1 MNLCILLLILDSV
14 EVYCLHV
21 QTPHPCVFCKT
32 RARGGRCTSL
42 AHLLSKATKQ
52 NLSLCTRFHLKTKPY
67 TTLNSDLPTHSAWWM
82 PCASI
87 MCSLR
92 RGIKIAPSV
101 RGVWAS
107 TQETARQD
115 FAAQLLGE
123 VLWAAG
129 NRRSRGLMGLREQA
143 RQDLGTTQEVINL
156 LA

>member
-32 RARGGRCTSL
+32 RARGGRCTSV

-67 TTLNSDLPTHSAWWM
+67 TTLNSDLPTHSAWWT

-101 RGVWAS
+101 RWVWAS
-107 TQETARQD
+107 IQRRQQGRTSLPSSGRKFFGQQAIEEGQED
-115 FAAQLLGE
+115 SWVLGSKP
-123 VLWAAG
+123 G
-129 NRRSRGLMGLREQA
+129 R
-143 RQDLGTTQEVINL
+143 I
-156 LA
+156 